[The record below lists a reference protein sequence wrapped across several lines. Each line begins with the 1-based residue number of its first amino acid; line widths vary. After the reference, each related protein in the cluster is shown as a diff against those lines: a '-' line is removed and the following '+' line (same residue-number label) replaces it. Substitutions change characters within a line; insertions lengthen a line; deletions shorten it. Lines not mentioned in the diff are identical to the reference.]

1 MRSGFS
7 LIELSVVLALMGL
20 GVATLLPAARRQTDR
35 MAVLGAREAVVAQLS
50 RTRSEARMSGGA
62 SLRIEREGGRLWIES
77 PGPARDTLHLERDH
91 GVGLELGVASATV
104 SFDALGIG
112 RLANRSLTV
121 VRGTARAGLSI
132 SAYGRVRRL

>member
-7 LIELSVVLALMGL
+7 LIELSVVLALIGL

-35 MAVLGAREAVVAQLS
+35 MAVLAAREAVVSQLS

-77 PGPARDTLHLERDH
+77 SSPARDTVHLERDH
-91 GVGLELGVASATV
+91 GVSLELGVASTTL

-112 RLANRSLTV
+112 RLANRSLSL
-121 VRGTARAGLSI
+121 VRGTARASLSI